1 MSTTSYSMDLNGVLK
16 GGYASRAAEEAA
28 KKKAKHATGEE
39 GANSLNMTDYL
50 TLMVQMLKNQDMDNT
65 ADMGQ
70 MMSQM
75 VQMSVVQAITDISS
89 LVSESTALNYA
100 ASLVGKE
107 VTIGQYDSNDKI
119 KEIVG
124 TVTGT
129 GTYNGEQVIFIGN
142 DTYKV
147 SDVMAVGRLPEK
159 KEENTGTGTKPET
172 GKPEADKP
180 KAV

>member
-1 MSTTSYSMDLNGVLK
+1 MSNSYAMDLNGVL
-16 GGYASRAAEEAA
+16 GSAGYKSRAAEEAA
-28 KKKAKHATGEE
+28 KKKAQHATGEE
-39 GANSLNMTDYL
+39 GANTLSMTDYL

-65 ADMGQ
+65 ADMSQ

-89 LVSESTALNYA
+89 IVTESSSLNYA

-107 VTIGQYDSNDKI
+107 VTIGQYDNKNNI

-129 GTYNGEQVIFIGN
+129 GTYNGEQVVFIGN
-142 DTYKV
+142 DTYKI
-147 SDVMAVGRLPEK
+147 SEIMAVGRLPEK
-159 KEENTGTGTKPET
+159 KEEESGATTE
-172 GKPEADKP
+172 
-180 KAV
+180 KAAAI